1 MRPVFHLR
9 AVRLWFQ
16 IQVQGPMKAS
26 LPPWA
31 EHGPTTRFAH
41 KPGHSRFPW
50 WNCCVT
56 ADPEVRT
63 DAGAVRGSCD
73 KGVAAFRGIP
83 YALPPVGAHRFGHPV
98 PPASWDGVRET
109 KVFGPPS
116 PQAGASDSEVNASWL
131 TLNVWSP
138 GLGAA
143 GVPVMVW
150 IHGGRYLEGYSA
162 NPHQNG
168 ATLAACG
175 VVVVSLNYRVGAE
188 GFARIAGAPNNRGL
202 LDQIAA
208 LRWVQDNITAFGGNP
223 HNVTVFGQ
231 SAGGGSVASLL
242 TMPASAGLFTRAIA
256 QSVPGTFFTER
267 LAATISDEI
276 AGELGAQATTT
287 DLQRFSPQAL
297 VAASERLLQR
307 MPHFVDAWGPMALT
321 PTPFSPIVD
330 GATLPET
337 PWRALAGGTSNSI
350 DLLVGHTR
358 DEYSLFHPWH
368 DNDVPDGLLT
378 DTIQRIAPISCR
390 PGDYRAAYP
399 DASATELYEIVNAD
413 WLFRMPCEHLAA
425 AHHAG
430 DGTARVYELAW
441 SFNPDE
447 GASHSLDM
455 LLVFGT
461 LTRNDITS
469 HPTALPGAADEYE
482 QLSRNMRTD
491 WVDFATH
498 GAPSWPPYEPPGTRT
513 TRIYSADTTDRPYPE
528 ESSRRLWAHHKF
540 YALDLSI

>member
-1 MRPVFHLR
+1 M
-9 AVRLWFQ
+9 
-16 IQVQGPMKAS
+16 
-26 LPPWA
+26 
-31 EHGPTTRFAH
+31 TT
-41 KPGHSRFPW
+41 
-50 WNCCVT
+50 
-56 ADPEVRT
+56 DPEVRT
-63 DAGAVRGSCD
+63 DAGAVRGRWGND
-73 KGVAAFRGIP
+73 VAVFCGIP

-98 PPASWDGVRET
+98 PPASWDGVREA
-109 KVFGPPS
+109 KVFGPPA
-116 PQAGASDSEVNASWL
+116 PQSDASDSEVDASWL

-143 GVPVMVW
+143 GLPVMVW
-150 IHGGRYLEGYSA
+150 IHGGRYLEGHSA
-162 NPHQNG
+162 NPHHNG
-168 ATLAACG
+168 ATLAASG
-175 VVVVSLNYRVGAE
+175 VVVLSLNYRVGAE

-208 LRWVQDNITAFGGNP
+208 LRWVQDNIAAFGGDP

-267 LAATISDEI
+267 LAAAVSDEI

-287 DLQRFSPQAL
+287 DLQHFSPQSL
-297 VAASERLLQR
+297 VAASERLLKR

-330 GATLPET
+330 GATLPDA
-337 PWRALAGGTSNSI
+337 PWRALAGGTSRGI

-368 DNDVPDGLLT
+368 DNAVPDGLLT
-378 DTIQRIAPISCR
+378 DTIERLAPTSCR

-399 DASATELYEIVNAD
+399 DAGATELYEIVNSD

-430 DGTARVYELAW
+430 GGTSRVYELAW

-461 LTRNDITS
+461 LTRSDITS
-469 HPTALPGAADEYE
+469 HPSAHPGAADEYE
-482 QLSRNMRTD
+482 QLSRTMRTD
-491 WVDFATH
+491 WVDFATR
-498 GAPSWPPYEPPGTRT
+498 GAPRWPPYEPSGTRT
-513 TRIYSADTTDRPYPE
+513 TRVYSADTTDRPYPE
-528 ESSRRLWAHHKF
+528 ESSRRLWAHHRF
-540 YALDLSI
+540 NTLDLSA